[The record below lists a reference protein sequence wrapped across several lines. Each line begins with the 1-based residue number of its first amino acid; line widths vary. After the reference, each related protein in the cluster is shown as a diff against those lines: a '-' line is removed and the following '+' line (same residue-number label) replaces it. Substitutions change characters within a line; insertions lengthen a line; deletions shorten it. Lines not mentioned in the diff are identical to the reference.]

1 MDLNNLKEKIKI
13 EIKYYVKKIEKLKN
27 RHDREEKIRLEQI
40 KKKKKKKKKEE
51 KKTK

>member
-27 RHDREEKIRLEQI
+27 FKIECNMKI
-40 KKKKKKKKKEE
+40 
-51 KKTK
+51 